1 MQATQGVSLRFCWM
15 HTTLFADS
23 VHILH
28 SHEAKR
34 TKNISTDEFGAKV
47 GRIHM
52 DKQDYGKMNV
62 KKMKALRPAAAP
74 ATEEEA

>member
-1 MQATQGVSLRFCWM
+1 
-15 HTTLFADS
+15 
-23 VHILH
+23 
-28 SHEAKR
+28 
-34 TKNISTDEFGAKV
+34 
-47 GRIHM
+47 M

>member
-1 MQATQGVSLRFCWM
+1 
-15 HTTLFADS
+15 
-23 VHILH
+23 LH

-34 TKNISTDEFGAKV
+34 TTNISTDEFGAKV